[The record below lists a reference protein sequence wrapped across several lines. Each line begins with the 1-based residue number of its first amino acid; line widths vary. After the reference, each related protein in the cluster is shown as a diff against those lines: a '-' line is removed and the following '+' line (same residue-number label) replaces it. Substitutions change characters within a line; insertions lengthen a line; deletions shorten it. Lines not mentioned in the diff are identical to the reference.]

1 VHRICYGTEMMEVH
15 GVHRLTDWTGLRQQH
30 GVKSSIPDINTETWD
45 ERETEKTATK
55 CLCNPLLYD

>member
-30 GVKSSIPDINTETWD
+30 GVKSSIPDINTET
-45 ERETEKTATK
+45 EKTATK